1 MDYIKLLNLQSEPF
15 SNSPDPSF
23 FFLSKTY
30 QDCLQNLEI
39 SIRLRRGLNLVV
51 GDIGTGKTTLS
62 RALIQQFQTEVDHF
76 LFHLILDPSFKSEYD
91 FLHALIMGFGI
102 SRPAVNSSFAYKEA
116 IRQFLLDEGVRKGRV
131 IVLVVDEGQK
141 LNDVCLELLRD
152 LLNFE
157 TNQYKLLQLII
168 MAQREFHEKIR
179 DKRNL
184 TDRINTFHT
193 IRPLDRNET
202 QDMIQFRLRKAG
214 WTKSRPLFSQKAMDR
229 IYHYSEGYPRRIIT
243 LCHHSLLLML
253 IRKADVVEPDI
264 VENAVSQLYEYEE
277 GAGAEGIS
285 FPSKGASSQK
295 PRKGFILARR
305 LRTFPVRRLFN
316 PILSA
321 SLIFLLFV
329 TLLWGTKHMNWINK
343 EHAMEEP
350 VASITH
356 DDPFMPAVP
365 GEGGGIHDAP
375 LSGPGISAPIYPGQ
389 GSRTIDQPPQ
399 EPKEDRNEDD
409 NEVIPMIVSEGDTIL
424 KLARRVYRG
433 RIDQS
438 CLEMIRGMNPHIP
451 DLDHIEVGQRIFFPR
466 FSDSGAELLAPSI
479 SPRQEF
485 PLSTGEGDHENR

>member
-30 QDCLQNLEI
+30 LDCLQNLEI

-62 RALIQQFQTEVDHF
+62 RALIQQFQAEVDRF

-102 SRPAVNSSFAYKEA
+102 TRPAVNSSFAYKEA
-116 IRQFLLDEGVRKGRV
+116 IRQFLLDEGVQKGRV
-131 IVLVVDEGQK
+131 IVLIVDEGQK

-168 MAQREFHEKIR
+168 MAQKEFHEKIR

-214 WTKSRPLFSQKAMDR
+214 WTKSRPLFSQKAIDR

-264 VENAVSQLYEYEE
+264 VENAISQLYEYEE
-277 GAGAEGIS
+277 GAGADGVS
-285 FPSKGASSQK
+285 LPSKGIASQK
-295 PRKGFILARR
+295 PRKGFSLSRR

-316 PILSA
+316 PVLSA

-329 TLLWGTKHMNWINK
+329 TLLWGTKHMNWINR
-343 EHAMEEP
+343 EGAIEEP
-350 VASITH
+350 IASVTREAPIT
-356 DDPFMPAVP
+356 PAEPDEAGVSADVP
-365 GEGGGIHDAP
+365 LAGT
-375 LSGPGISAPIYPGQ
+375 GISEPSYTGQ
-389 GSRTIDQPPQ
+389 VARIMDELK
-399 EPKEDRNEDD
+399 EPEEDRREDVS
-409 NEVIPMIVSEGDTIL
+409 EVIPMIVSEGDTIL
-424 KLARRVYRG
+424 RLARRIYRSPM
-433 RIDQS
+433 DQS
-438 CLEMIRGMNPHIP
+438 LLEKIRGMNPHIP
-451 DLDHIEVGQRIFFPR
+451 DLDHIEVGERVFFPR
-466 FSDSGAELLAPSI
+466 FSDSGAELLAPSF
-479 SPRQEF
+479 SAGKEF
-485 PLSTGEGDHENR
+485 PFGAGEGDHENR